1 MKKLILTLS
10 LLVSSLAFGQEDVPF
25 EILGVWQNTDGE
37 AVQITRNGEEVIF
50 QRRNSTSILA
60 VGTITL
66 VDGELHI
73 NRYDKEDEYRL
84 SFFIGKETMVISKPR
99 STQAWLWNK
108 IQ

>member
-37 AVQITRNGEEVIF
+37 AVQITRNGEEVVF
-50 QRRNSTSILA
+50 QRRNNNSILA

-66 VDGELHI
+66 VNGELHI
-73 NRYDKEDEYRL
+73 NRYDTEDEYRL
-84 SFFIGKETMVISKPR
+84 AFFVGNETMVINKPN
-99 STQAWLWNK
+99 SVQAWLWTRL
-108 IQ
+108 Q

>member
-10 LLVSSLAFGQEDVPF
+10 LLVSSLALGQEDVPF

-37 AVQITRNGEEVIF
+37 AVQITRNGGEVVF
-50 QRRNSTSILA
+50 QRRNSNSILA

-73 NRYDKEDEYRL
+73 NRYDTQDEYRL
-84 SFFIGKETMVISKPR
+84 AFFIGKETMVINKPR
-99 STQAWLWNK
+99 STEAWLW
-108 IQ
+108 IRVQ